1 MDSKRPK
8 NDILTKENRALARKL
23 ATRSFVLLKNHN
35 NLLPLEKK
43 GKIALIGPLADSRE
57 NMLGTWAPTGDFNLA
72 VTILEGFNNVASN
85 ADIKYAKGANISDDV
100 DFAKN
105 VNALGRRITMD
116 ERSPEAMLKEAV
128 DLAKTSDVVVAVVG
142 EATEMSGESSS
153 RTDIS
158 IPDIQKKL
166 IKALVETGKPVA
178 LVLMSGRPL
187 TIPEEFDLPVSILQV
202 WHPGVEAGN
211 AIADVVFGDYNP
223 SGKLTATWPVN
234 VGQIPIYHST
244 KVTGRPA
251 PESGE
256 FQKFRSNYLDA
267 PNAPLLPFGYGLSYT
282 TFDYSNLRLNK
293 KEIHQGE
300 AISATVTITNTGNYD
315 GEEVVQLYLR
325 DVVRSITPPKRQL
338 KGFQKVML
346 KKGERKEVTI
356 TLSPDDLKFYN
367 AQLEFVSEPGEFE
380 VFVGTNSDAEL
391 SETFT
396 LK

>member
-1 MDSKRPK
+1 
-8 NDILTKENRALARKL
+8 
-23 ATRSFVLLKNHN
+23 
-35 NLLPLEKK
+35 
-43 GKIALIGPLADSRE
+43 
-57 NMLGTWAPTGDFNLA
+57 MLGTWAPTGDFNLA
-72 VTILEGFNNVASN
+72 VTILEGFNNVAFG
-85 ADIKYAKGANISDDV
+85 ATMQYARGANISDDA

-105 VNALGRRITMD
+105 VNSLGERILID
-116 ERSPEAMLKEAV
+116 ERSPETMLQEAV

-158 IPDIQKKL
+158 IPESQKKL
-166 IKALVETGKPVA
+166 IRALVATGKPVA

-187 TIPEEFDLPVSILQV
+187 TIPDEFDMPVSILQV

-234 VGQIPIYHST
+234 VGQIPVYHSA

-282 TFDYSNLRLNK
+282 TFEYSNLKLDK
-293 KEIHQGE
+293 KEFNQGE
-300 AISATVTITNTGNYD
+300 TVSATVTLTNTGNYD

-346 KKGERKEVTI
+346 KKGESKEVTI
-356 TLSPDDLKFYN
+356 TLSADDLKFYN
-367 AQLEFVSEPGEFE
+367 AQLEFVSEPGDFE
-380 VFVGTNSDAEL
+380 VYVGTNSDAEL